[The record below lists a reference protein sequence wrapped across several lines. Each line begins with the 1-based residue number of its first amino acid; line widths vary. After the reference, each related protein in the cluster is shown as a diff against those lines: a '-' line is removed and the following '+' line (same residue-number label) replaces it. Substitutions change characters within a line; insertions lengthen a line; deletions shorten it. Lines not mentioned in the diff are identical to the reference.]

1 MIKTKVRDRIGFKEF
16 TLEELPNNRCG
27 GLVVLA
33 WPDGG
38 GFMGTA
44 QAEDTETGRLSCAAA
59 ATARALEQAVND
71 EIVLDVLGVRTITES
86 GIGITL
92 ALLSCRLLGEAHQLV
107 GSCVIGDQPARSAV
121 LAVLKATNRL
131 LANVIFAEKR
141 LSSS

>member
-16 TLEELPNNRCG
+16 TLEELPSRRCG
-27 GLVVLA
+27 ALVVLA
-33 WPDGG
+33 WPDGD

-44 QAEDTETGRLSCAAA
+44 QGEDTETGRLKCAAD

-86 GIGITL
+86 GTGVTL
-92 ALLSCRLLGEAHQLV
+92 AVLSCRLLGEAQQLV
-107 GSCVIGDQPARSAV
+107 GSCIIRDQPSRSAV

-131 LANVIFAEKR
+131 LGNVIFAER
-141 LSSS
+141 G